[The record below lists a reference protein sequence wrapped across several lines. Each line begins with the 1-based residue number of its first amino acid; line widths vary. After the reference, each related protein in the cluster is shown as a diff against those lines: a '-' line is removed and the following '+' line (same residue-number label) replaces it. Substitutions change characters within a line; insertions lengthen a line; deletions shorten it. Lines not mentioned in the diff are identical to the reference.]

1 MTINPRP
8 ITQAALA
15 LAVMA
20 AAIFTVSGDA
30 GAAPVEYVKICQTWG
45 AGYFYIPGTDIC
57 QNANAIGQTESAL
70 SSQTTSA
77 YRGVAISSS
86 IVAPFMPSTANYA
99 VSAHWATFSG
109 QNALGLGGLARVSN
123 TNFFLSGGIG
133 AATSGGSPVGRAGFM
148 YAW

>member
-1 MTINPRP
+1 MSTNQRSFAR
-8 ITQAALA
+8 AALA
-15 LAVMA
+15 LAVVA
-20 AAIFTVSGDA
+20 AAMSTLGRDA
-30 GAAPVEYVKICQTWG
+30 AASPVEYVKICQTWG

-57 QNANAIGQTESAL
+57 QNANAIGQTENAL

-123 TNFFLSGGIG
+123 SNFFLSGGIG

>member
-1 MTINPRP
+1 MTINLRP
-8 ITQAALA
+8 ITLAALA
-15 LAVMA
+15 LAVA
-20 AAIFTVSGDA
+20 AAGTFSPGRDA
-30 GAAPVEYVKICQTWG
+30 AASPVEYVRICQAYG
-45 AGYFYIPGTDIC
+45 IGYFFIPGTDVC
-57 QNANAIGQTESAL
+57 QDANAIGQTQNAL

-123 TNFFLSGGIG
+123 TNFFLSGGVG

>member
-1 MTINPRP
+1 MTFTLRRIA
-8 ITQAALA
+8 QAALA
-15 LAVMA
+15 LAIA
-20 AAIFTVSGDA
+20 AAATFTLGRNAD
-30 GAAPVEYVKICQTWG
+30 AAPVEYVRVCNLWG

-57 QNANAIGQTESAL
+57 QNGNAIGQTENAVSSA
-70 SSQTTSA
+70 TTSA

-123 TNFFLSGGIG
+123 TNFFLSGGVG